1 MKLDKL
7 KIAKIKA
14 ENLLDYINKYTMQ
27 DLQSVNGLDIDS
39 VLIYDVIDVLN
50 DEIKNIELKNESK
63 SARALLS

>member
-1 MKLDKL
+1 MKIDKL
-7 KIAKIKA
+7 KIAKRKA
-14 ENLLDYINKYTMQ
+14 EDLLDYINKYTMQ

-50 DEIKNIELKNESK
+50 DEIQHLERKEESK

>member
-1 MKLDKL
+1 MKINKL
-7 KIAKIKA
+7 KIAKRKA
-14 ENLLDYINKYTMQ
+14 EDLLDYVNKYTMQ

-50 DEIKNIELKNESK
+50 DEIQHLERKEDSK